1 MMNPQTPAA
10 QSTPFKRRVRS
21 PFVQLVL
28 RIASNPPALL
38 GILVIFLVLAVALF
52 APLLAPYPYDQ
63 QNLRAV
69 EQAPSPAHWFGTDSL
84 GRDMFSRGVWGAR
97 AAVFVIVLVTFVD
110 LILGL
115 PLGAMAGYFGGWVE
129 TLVMRTADVLFAF
142 PGMLFVFFI
151 AATIK
156 PGILAWARA
165 SGLSDL
171 ANSGYLDYAVVII
184 ALGVLG
190 WAGLARMVRAQV
202 ISIKERE
209 YVMSALS
216 VGVPEWQVIVKH
228 VLPNAV
234 APIIVVLSMG
244 MGDIALSEGYLSFL
258 GIGLQPPTPSWGNIL
273 ADNAGRYWRT
283 FPQMIWL
290 VFIPGL
296 ILAAI
301 VFAFNFFGDGL
312 NEALNP
318 EISK

>member
-1 MMNPQTPAA
+1 
-10 QSTPFKRRVRS
+10 
-21 PFVQLVL
+21 
-28 RIASNPPALL
+28 
-38 GILVIFLVLAVALF
+38 
-52 APLLAPYPYDQ
+52 
-63 QNLRAV
+63 
-69 EQAPSPAHWFGTDSL
+69 
-84 GRDMFSRGVWGAR
+84 
-97 AAVFVIVLVTFVD
+97 
-110 LILGL
+110 
-115 PLGAMAGYFGGWVE
+115 
-129 TLVMRTADVLFAF
+129 
-142 PGMLFVFFI
+142 MLFVFFI

-156 PGILAWARA
+156 PGILTWARSA
-165 SGLSDL
+165 GLSDL

-202 ISIKERE
+202 ITIKERE
-209 YVMSALS
+209 YIISALA
-216 VGVPEWQVIVKH
+216 VGVPQWQVIVKH
-228 VLPNAV
+228 ILPNAI

-244 MGDIALSEGYLSFL
+244 MGGIALSEGYLSFL

-296 ILAAI
+296 ILAAV